1 MVENNNGYEIDK
13 ENVNADVERVY
24 EMIEEVE
31 DRLGKHRS
39 LRFWLVDRGFLK
51 AFVPYMYKFHQTNS
65 GVDSINIKAKFNGV
79 TLVS

>member
-39 LRFWLVDRGFLK
+39 LRF
-51 AFVPYMYKFHQTNS
+51 
-65 GVDSINIKAKFNGV
+65 
-79 TLVS
+79 